1 MTWPA
6 SRAIT
11 AIASSRPISVRRYAP
26 YSRGHWGEGVKAG
39 SRSAWKP
46 ASSPQTGRIS
56 RTSRVVA
63 RRIWTVISIR
73 EQTGNGWNSF
83 PAEANPLMATR
94 EPIVQVRDLQKRYGT
109 VTAVTQVNFDV
120 FAGEIFGILG
130 PNGAGKTTTLEMIEG
145 LRRPDGGTAVVDGVD
160 VGSDPRGVRARIGVQ
175 LQEAG
180 FFERLTVEET
190 LILFGAFHRRTTD
203 GSRIIARM
211 QLEDKRRAWVS
222 TLSGGQ
228 RQRLSIAVALVN
240 DPRIMFLD
248 EPTTGLDPQARRNL
262 WKVIAGFRGEGRTII
277 LTTHY
282 MEEAERLCDRVA
294 IMDYGR
300 IVALDAPRALIR
312 AHAPATTIGVTLTG
326 GEADFAALPGVRRV
340 EQGNGEVLL
349 ASTDPMQTVH
359 ALMDLNREGT
369 LHFHQLRVEEATLE
383 DVFLHLTGRRLRE

>member
-1 MTWPA
+1 
-6 SRAIT
+6 
-11 AIASSRPISVRRYAP
+11 
-26 YSRGHWGEGVKAG
+26 
-39 SRSAWKP
+39 
-46 ASSPQTGRIS
+46 
-56 RTSRVVA
+56 
-63 RRIWTVISIR
+63 
-73 EQTGNGWNSF
+73 
-83 PAEANPLMATR
+83 MATR

-109 VTAVTQVNFDV
+109 ITAVKQVSFDV

-160 VGSDPRGVRARIGVQ
+160 VAADPRGVRARIGVQ

-190 LILFGAFHRRTTD
+190 LILFGAFHARTAD
-203 GSRIIARM
+203 ASRIIARM

-262 WKVIAGFRGEGRTII
+262 WEVIAGFRGEGRTII